1 MFLIIQTTSGE
12 QKIGLAVSTLSR
24 EEYTIKIKKIDNIEE
39 VLYLIESLY
48 ASGAR
53 LINLEM
59 ETPATAEQFQKIQ
72 ELIVSLPGYE
82 VTVKTPRNISLQD
95 IMEMSHKSIL
105 ETISSS
111 VLHLMEDIVE
121 SVESFDLAK
130 AEAVELA
137 HDNVHRY
144 CQRYRRQAHSGP
156 SQNVKELLNV
166 SVYISNLENI
176 ANYLS
181 YIAHSLSQQTLPSD
195 QTKQLLKVLI
205 PIKEAM
211 SKTIETFLTKNVE
224 KAQSI
229 LRGEGLIRKEIDNLL
244 SRILSYPDRAIRLI
258 IESIMIHSSEIL
270 RNLHQILINII
281 K

>member
-1 MFLIIQTTSGE
+1 M
-12 QKIGLAVSTLSR
+12 SR
-24 EEYTIKIKKIDNIEE
+24 EEYTIKIKKIDNIDE

-53 LINLEM
+53 MINLEM
-59 ETPATAEQFQKIQ
+59 ETPATAEQFQKIR

-82 VTVKTPRNISLQD
+82 VTVKTPMNISLQD
-95 IMEMSHKSIL
+95 IMEMSHSSIL
-105 ETISSS
+105 ETISNS
-111 VLHLMEDIVE
+111 VLHLMEDIVD

-144 CQRYRRQAHSGP
+144 CQRYRRQAHSGTT
-156 SQNVKELLNV
+156 QNVNELLNS
-166 SVYISNLENI
+166 SVYISNLENV

-195 QTKQLLKVLI
+195 QSKLLLKILV
-205 PIKEAM
+205 PIKEFM
-211 SKTIETFLTKNVE
+211 NKTIETFLTKNVDR
-224 KAQSI
+224 ARAI
-229 LRGEGLIRKEIDNLL
+229 LRGESMIRKEIESLL
-244 SRILSYPDRAIRLI
+244 NRILSYPDRTTRLI
-258 IESIMIHSSEIL
+258 IESIMIHSGEIL
-270 RNLHQILINII
+270 RNLHQILINTI

>member
-1 MFLIIQTTSGE
+1 
-12 QKIGLAVSTLSR
+12 LSR
-24 EEYTIKIKKIDNIEE
+24 EEYTIKIKKIDNIDE

-48 ASGAR
+48 AGGAR
-53 LINLEM
+53 MINLEM
-59 ETPATAEQFQKIQ
+59 ETPATAEQFQKIR

-82 VTVKTPRNISLQD
+82 VTVKTPMNISLQD

-105 ETISSS
+105 ETISNS
-111 VLHLMEDIVE
+111 VLHLMEDIVD

-144 CQRYRRQAHSGP
+144 CQRYRREAHSGAP
-156 SQNVKELLNV
+156 QNVDELLNS
-166 SVYISNLENI
+166 SVYVSNLENI

-195 QTKQLLKVLI
+195 QSKQLLKVLI
-205 PIKEAM
+205 PIKEFM
-211 SKTIETFLTKNVE
+211 SKTIETFLTKNVDR
-224 KAQSI
+224 ARAI
-229 LRGEGLIRKEIDNLL
+229 LRGESMIRKEIENLL
-244 SRILSYPDRAIRLI
+244 NRILSYPDRTARLI
-258 IESIMIHSSEIL
+258 IESIMIHSGEIL
-270 RNLHQILINII
+270 RNLHQILINTI

>member
-1 MFLIIQTTSGE
+1 
-12 QKIGLAVSTLSR
+12 LSR

-72 ELIVSLPGYE
+72 ELILSLPGYE
-82 VTVKTPRNISLQD
+82 VTVKTPKNISLQD

-105 ETISSS
+105 ETISNS

-121 SVESFDLAK
+121 SVESFDIAK

-156 SQNVKELLNV
+156 SQNVKELLNI
-166 SVYISNLENI
+166 SVFISNLENI

-195 QTKQLLKVLI
+195 QTKQLLKILI

-244 SRILSYPDRAIRLI
+244 NRVLSYPDRTVRLI
-258 IESIMIHSSEIL
+258 IESIMIHSGEIL
-270 RNLHQILINII
+270 RNLHQILINTI